1 MIIAFVGY
9 SPQSL
14 ALNGSTR
21 VKPIIHPIVY
31 VCQATRFSRFDFLT
45 KQEPV
50 FYFFLNRFVEA
61 SLCVLRAVTGGRQFS
76 EYLEKEETG

>member
-14 ALNGSTR
+14 ACNAS

-61 SLCVLRAVTGGRQFS
+61 SVCVLRAVTDGRQFS